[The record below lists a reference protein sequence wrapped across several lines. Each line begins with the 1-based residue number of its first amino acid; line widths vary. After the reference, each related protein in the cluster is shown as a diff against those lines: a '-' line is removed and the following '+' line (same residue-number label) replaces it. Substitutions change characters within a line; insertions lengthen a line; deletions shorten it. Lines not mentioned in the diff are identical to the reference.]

1 MKILV
6 VSDTHGDFN
15 SLMRAVKAQPEAEVI
30 VHCGDGDE
38 QVQLLK
44 DTYKDKMIVGV
55 RGNCDWSSFLP
66 LTETL
71 NILGKKIFITHGHL
85 YNVKT
90 ELYKIM
96 CAAREQGADI
106 LLYGH
111 THIAMNTFEDGLYMM
126 NPGSCHGYMASY
138 GILEITEN
146 GDVLANIVKVK

>member
-6 VSDTHGDFN
+6 VSDTHGDFH
-15 SLMRAVKAQPEAEVI
+15 SLLKAVKAQPDAEVI

-55 RGNCDWSSFLP
+55 RGNCDWNSFLP
-66 LTETL
+66 SKETL
-71 NILGKKIFITHGHL
+71 SILGKKIFITHGHL
-85 YNVKT
+85 YNAKVG
-90 ELYKIM
+90 LYQIM
-96 CAAREQGADI
+96 CAAREEGADI

-111 THIAMNTFEDGLYMM
+111 THIAMNAYEDGLYMM

-146 GDVLANIVKVK
+146 GGVLTNIVKVK

>member
-55 RGNCDWSSFLP
+55 RGNCDWNSFLP
-66 LTETL
+66 PTETL
-71 NILGKKIFITHGHL
+71 NILGKRIFITHGHL

-90 ELYKIM
+90 GLYRIM

-111 THIAMNTFEDGLYMM
+111 THIAMNTFEDGLYMI